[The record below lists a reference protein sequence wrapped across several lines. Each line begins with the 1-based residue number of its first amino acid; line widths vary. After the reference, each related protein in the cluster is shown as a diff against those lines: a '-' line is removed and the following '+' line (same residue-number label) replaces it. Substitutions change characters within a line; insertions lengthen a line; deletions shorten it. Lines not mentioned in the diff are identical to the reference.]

1 MVKVARARAAKRGTR
16 RTGVVAKASA
26 TKELIGGGPA
36 AEAVGPVPTTPE
48 WIIRD
53 VSFATY
59 KKQDE
64 TNARRLTELL
74 TLLEGGVEKW
84 NLWRAAH
91 PRFRPYLS
99 NANLSWT
106 NKHIAD
112 LEGIDLSNADLEGAD
127 FEGRCLD
134 NANLTGALLDRADF
148 TDAGLS
154 GADLTQA
161 HLSRTNFTE
170 AHLGFAT
177 LDDADMTGANLCD
190 AELWN
195 ASLQS
200 TNLTAAILERV
211 EASGIH
217 AMGANLT
224 FARLLDADLSDAD
237 LSDANLSYAT
247 LVRTNLEGAT
257 LTGCNVYGI
266 SVWDVN
272 LDNAQQSRLVI
283 VGHGNELPVMVD
295 DIEVA
300 QFVHLLLNHRKLRK
314 AIDAVAERGV
324 LILGRFSAGGLEV
337 LELLAA
343 SLRELNYLPI
353 IFDFDRPSDR
363 NYTETIMTL
372 AGLSRFV
379 VADLSGSSVPQ
390 ELQATVPHFKI
401 PFVPILQAGSTSY
414 AMFADIL
421 EYPWV
426 IKPVVGFKDKEH
438 LKHIVK
444 EKIAAPAEKKHRD
457 RQARLKKL
465 FQPRT

>member
-1 MVKVARARAAKRGTR
+1 MVKVPSVRAAKRGPR
-16 RTGVVAKASA
+16 RTGVIRKASA
-26 TKELIGGGPA
+26 TKEPVGAEPA
-36 AEAVGPVPTTPE
+36 AKSVGLDPTTPE
-48 WIIRD
+48 WIVRE

-64 TNARRLTELL
+64 ANASRLAESLA
-74 TLLEGGVEKW
+74 LLEGGVEKW
-84 NLWRAAH
+84 NRWRAAH
-91 PRFRPYLS
+91 ARFRPYLS
-99 NANLSWT
+99 NANLSQT

-112 LEGIDLSNADLEGAD
+112 LDGIDLSNAELSDAD
-127 FEGRCLD
+127 FEGMSLD
-134 NANLTGALLDRADF
+134 NANLTDAVLERANF
-148 TDAGLS
+148 TDAGLN

-161 HLSRTNFTE
+161 NLRWTNFTE

-177 LDDADMTGANLCD
+177 FDDADMTRANLCD
-190 AELWN
+190 AEIWN
-195 ASLQS
+195 ASLQG

-247 LVRTNLEGAT
+247 LVGTNLEGAT

-272 LDNAQQSRLVI
+272 LDKAQQSRLVI
-283 VGHGNELPVMVD
+283 VGQDNRSPVMVD

-343 SLRELNYLPI
+343 RLRELNYLPI

-390 ELQATVPHFKI
+390 ELHATVPHFKI
-401 PFVPILQAGSTSY
+401 PFVPILQAGSVSY
-414 AMFADIL
+414 AMFVDIL

-426 IKPVVGFKDKEH
+426 IKPVVEFKDKDH
-438 LKHIVK
+438 LKHLVK
-444 EKIAAPAEKKHRD
+444 EKIVAAAEQKHRD
-457 RQARLKKL
+457 RRARLREL